1 MARQSW
7 LDEDS
12 NEVKIDDYAQRLTS
26 FMDAMA
32 DGRIDDAE
40 LAAQEASLAAL
51 MKAIEPTLDDET
63 HAKITQLLC
72 ETSAFSIMQFLHQM
86 QNARASAV
94 SQLNL

>member
-12 NEVKIDDYAQRLTS
+12 NEVKIDDYAQKLTS

>member
-7 LDEDS
+7 LDEDT
-12 NEVKIDDYAQRLTS
+12 NEVKIDDYAQKLTS

-32 DGRIDDAE
+32 DGRIDETE

-51 MKAIEPTLDDET
+51 MKAIEPSLDDET

-72 ETSAFSIMQFLHQM
+72 ETSAFSIMQFLHQL

-94 SQLNL
+94 SELNL

>member
-12 NEVKIDDYAQRLTS
+12 NEVKIDDYAQKLTS
-26 FMDAMA
+26 FVDAMA

-51 MKAIEPTLDDET
+51 MKAIEPSLDDET

-86 QNARASAV
+86 QSARASAV

>member
-7 LDEDS
+7 LDEDT
-12 NEVKIDDYAQRLTS
+12 NEVKIDDYAQKLTS
-26 FMDAMA
+26 FIDAMA
-32 DGRIDDAE
+32 DGRIDETE

-51 MKAIEPTLDDET
+51 MKEIEPSLDDEL
-63 HAKITQLLC
+63 HAKMTQLLC
-72 ETSAFSIMQFLHQM
+72 ETSAFSIMQFLNQM